1 MNPRLTKIL
10 LGMGFVLIG
19 VYGLFAARSLI
30 SGPQIDITFP
40 LDNVY
45 STPLGYVDVEIQ
57 TKLVEQLYINDTLT
71 LVSSEGNQTERIYLA
86 SGLQVVTFK
95 GVDIHGKETQ
105 TNLYLTRTELPAEL
119 PQNTASTTSSTAPI

>member
-10 LGMGFVLIG
+10 LSIGFGLIV
-19 VYGLFAARSLI
+19 VYGLFASRSLI

-45 STPLGYVDVEIQ
+45 NTPLGYVDVEIK

-86 SGLQVVTFK
+86 PGLQVVTLR
-95 GVDIHGKETQ
+95 GVDIHGTETQ
-105 TNLYLTRTELPAEL
+105 TTLYLTRTDLPAEL
-119 PQNTASTTSSTAPI
+119 PQNTASTSTSTVPI